1 MNTETVSGGQ
11 SESRVAPPRA
21 DEAAGVADPVPDAG
35 TVATAEGRYEQ
46 FKSDFLR
53 TISHELRTPLT
64 SLRGSLQLVVG
75 RAEALGPTDR
85 QLLEIG
91 IKNAERLIRLVN
103 DLLDIDSLEQGRLAF
118 RFTPVDVGTLV
129 PLAADAVACI
139 AGERGVSVKL
149 DCPPGFPAVHA
160 DRGRLLQVLVNLLT
174 NAVTYGR
181 AGSVVTVRVRRRHG
195 GLQVDVA
202 DQGPG
207 IPAEEQ
213 LRVYERFWRRD
224 RNGAD
229 AGAGLGLAICR
240 AVVAR
245 HGGQLWLESE
255 EGRGS
260 VFSFLLPR
268 LVFEVA
274 EGGAAADPVDRE
286 ASGGRILLVEDDAD
300 TRAVLQ
306 ASLERWGYEVTEVG
320 TGAQAVAA
328 ARRERPAAVVLDL
341 LLPDIDGYDV
351 LRIFKN
357 SPDMASVPVLVLSIE
372 SQRELARRL
381 GAADVLQKPLD
392 LEAVRSR
399 LSKELR
405 GAGLSNPGD
414 CADVACGQHAGT
426 MGA

>member
-1 MNTETVSGGQ
+1 M
-11 SESRVAPPRA
+11 
-21 DEAAGVADPVPDAG
+21 
-35 TVATAEGRYEQ
+35 VATAEHRYEQ
-46 FKSDFLR
+46 FKNDFLR

-75 RAEALGPTDR
+75 RAEALGPIDR

-118 RFTPVDVGTLV
+118 RFAPVDVGALI
-129 PLAADAVACI
+129 PLAVDAVADV
-139 AGERGVSVKL
+139 ADERGISVEL

-160 DRGRLLQVLVNLLT
+160 DRQRLLQVLVNLLS
-174 NAVTYGR
+174 NAVTYGP
-181 AGSVVTVRVRRRHG
+181 AGSVVTIRVRGRHD
-195 GLQVDVA
+195 GLQVDVS
-202 DQGPG
+202 DEGPG

-213 LRVYERFWRRD
+213 LQVYERFWRRD

-240 AVVAR
+240 AVIAR
-245 HGGQLWLESE
+245 HGGKLWLDSE

-268 LVFEVA
+268 LAPEVA
-274 EGGAAADPVDRE
+274 EDRSAGHPVDGDR
-286 ASGGRILLVEDDAD
+286 SGSRILLVEDDAD
-300 TRAVLQ
+300 TRAVVR

-357 SPDMASVPVLVLSIE
+357 TPDMASVPVLVLSIE
-372 SQRELARRL
+372 SQRELACRL

-399 LSKELR
+399 LSRELR
-405 GAGLSNPGD
+405 GPG
-414 CADVACGQHAGT
+414 A
-426 MGA
+426 